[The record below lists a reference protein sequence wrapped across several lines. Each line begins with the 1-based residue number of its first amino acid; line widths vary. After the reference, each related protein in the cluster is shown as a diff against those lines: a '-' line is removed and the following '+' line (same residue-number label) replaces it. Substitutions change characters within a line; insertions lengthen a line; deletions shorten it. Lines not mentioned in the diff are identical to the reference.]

1 MAKKERNNQEEVNE
15 QKRNEKDD
23 TQNEA
28 EVSEDTRNSTVN
40 QDFDHNTQVILVEEN
55 EYAHS
60 FNWRLTKKNIG
71 SFLVIILSMLF
82 FFFLFRIDKVA
93 VLISKF
99 ASVLQPITLGIVMA
113 YLLNPVEKF
122 VEIRILKLKKEPG
135 KNHGVRHALTIEQ
148 QMAFISKL
156 LE

>member
-1 MAKKERNNQEEVNE
+1 MNE

-71 SFLVIILSMLF
+71 RTPMLK
-82 FFFLFRIDKVA
+82 R
-93 VLISKF
+93 S
-99 ASVLQPITLGIVMA
+99 
-113 YLLNPVEKF
+113 
-122 VEIRILKLKKEPG
+122 
-135 KNHGVRHALTIEQ
+135 
-148 QMAFISKL
+148 
-156 LE
+156 